1 MGEITKNQHYV
12 PRLLLKNFSKSEGN
26 VFRVEIYDSK
36 REQVRTN
43 TSISNVFSQNYFYD
57 SDNLIEKFLS
67 DNVEA
72 PASSVIERI
81 LDNPYS
87 PYDPKSL
94 DMLRFIAVQAN
105 RTPGALSD
113 ALECIDKFSTTMIEQ
128 LGKLNSFDPEVTSK
142 IKLVMNDSRSIL
154 ARQTVEGALNWPFI
168 QDLEWHIF
176 INKNQQDFIIS
187 DHPVVHYNWLLKDS
201 SDCKYTSLTSCGLQ
215 IFMPLSPEVT
225 YCLYDKKV
233 YEIGPKDKHYTV
245 LSSRSDA
252 DILNHLQVRNRDSVV
267 AYSDVDSHEYVQ
279 KLCHKFPAKSL
290 HETHSWYSEAVP
302 MGGDKLK
309 STHAIWRT
317 QASLSNWLSAVKVK
331 NKLRK
336 KGIACYDR
344 CPDIVERHRLFMNTL
359 RDKAKHSNQA
369 H

>member
-1 MGEITKNQHYV
+1 MGEVTKNQHYV

-26 VFRVEIYDSK
+26 VYRVELYDSK

-57 SDNLIEKFLS
+57 KDNLVEKFLS

-81 LDNPYS
+81 LDNPYFFQN
-87 PYDPKSL
+87 PKSL
-94 DMLRFIAVQAN
+94 DMLRFISVQAN

-128 LGKLNSFDPEVTSK
+128 IGKLNNFDPEVTSK
-142 IKLVMNDSRSIL
+142 IKLVMKDPQSIL
-154 ARQTVEGALNWPFI
+154 ARQTVEGALNWPLI

-176 INKNQQDFIIS
+176 INKTQQDFIIS

-201 SDCKYTSLTSCGLQ
+201 NDCKYTSLTSCGVQ
-215 IFMPLSPEVT
+215 IFIPLSSEIT

-233 YEIGPKDKHYTV
+233 YKIGLKNKHYTV
-245 LSSRSDA
+245 ISSRRDV
-252 DILNHLQVRNRDSVV
+252 DILNQLQVRNRESVV
-267 AYSDVDSHEYVQ
+267 AYSDIDSYKYVY
-279 KLCHKFPAKSL
+279 KLCQKFPAKSL
-290 HETHSWYSEAVP
+290 HETHSWYSEAVSI
-302 MGGDKLK
+302 GGNKLK

-317 QASLSNWLSAVKVK
+317 QARLSDWLSAVKIK
-331 NKLRK
+331 NKIRK
-336 KGIACYDR
+336 KGVACYDR
-344 CPDIVERHRLFMNTL
+344 NPDIVERHRQFMNTL
-359 RDKAKHSNQA
+359 KHSNQA